1 MTDTQALRAAITGL
15 LGFTAV
21 EEEMLLG
28 TARAGAAG
36 PGSPQCW
43 AAIPLVAHN
52 TEFKRQQVRRLEAIQ
67 RGETP
72 PLFAEIDHRSDEVY
86 RDYRRQQADQ
96 VTQAS
101 RLVTAALLDLLSA
114 TADHDLLDPSRHPWL
129 NGRLLW
135 LQIIVRG
142 FWHPMGHLAEYYSGH
157 AEPGRAVALQ
167 SHAAAAAAYL
177 QAPDAVL
184 GMAYYNLACSQA
196 QANLADE
203 ALTSLQRSIGLNGD
217 LVANARR
224 DADLDALRDGGRL
237 DTLLAS

>member
-15 LGFTAV
+15 LGFTAA

-28 TARAGAAG
+28 TARADAAG
-36 PGSPQCW
+36 PDSPHCW

-67 RGETP
+67 RGQAP
-72 PLFAEIDHRSDEVY
+72 PQFAEIDHRSDEVY
-86 RDYRRQQADQ
+86 RGYRRQRADQ
-96 VTQAS
+96 VTRAS

-157 AEPGRAVALQ
+157 GQPGRAVALQ
-167 SHAAAAAAYL
+167 SHAAAAATYL

-196 QANLADE
+196 RASLVDD
-203 ALTSLQRSIGLNGD
+203 ALRSLQRSIGLNLD

-224 DADLDALRDGGRL
+224 DADLDPLRDGGRL